1 MGPVVFW
8 TITGRM
14 LWLLLI
20 YDVLRY
26 EVHLPLLVIISGVLI
41 LAL

>member
-26 EVHLPLLVIISGVLI
+26 EVHLPLLIIISV
-41 LAL
+41 ALV

>member
-1 MGPVVFW
+1 MGPIVFW
-8 TITGRM
+8 TLTGRM